1 MLSIFVRD
9 LPAGII
15 ERVSVSSK
23 EVQGNGPSF
32 SIGGTSTY
40 GRYVVFESDA
50 TNLVP
55 GDTNKVPDV
64 FVRDRKTKKTVRV
77 SVGSRGEQGNRASDA
92 GWITGDGRYVIFS
105 SDASNLV
112 AGDTN
117 GTTDVFVRDLR
128 AGTTKRVSVGQGG
141 TQGNGGSGAGI
152 GRAITR
158 DGRYVA
164 FTSHATNLV
173 PGDTNG
179 YIDAL

>member
-64 FVRDRKTKKTVRV
+64 FVRDRKTRKTVRV
-77 SVGSRGEQGNRASDA
+77 SVGSRGEQGNKASYA
-92 GWITGDGRYVIFS
+92 SWITGDGRYVIFS
-105 SDASNLV
+105 SDA
-112 AGDTN
+112 
-117 GTTDVFVRDLR
+117 
-128 AGTTKRVSVGQGG
+128 
-141 TQGNGGSGAGI
+141 
-152 GRAITR
+152 
-158 DGRYVA
+158 
-164 FTSHATNLV
+164 TNLV

-179 YIDAL
+179 AGDAFVRDLKAGTTKRVSIGPKGGQGNQGCSVL